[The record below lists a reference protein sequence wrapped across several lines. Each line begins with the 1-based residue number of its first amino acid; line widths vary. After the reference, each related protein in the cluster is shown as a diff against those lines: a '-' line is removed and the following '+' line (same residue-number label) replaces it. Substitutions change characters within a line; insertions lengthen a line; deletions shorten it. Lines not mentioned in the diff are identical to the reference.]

1 MLPEEIR
8 ALYQSEIFKPFRVE
22 LRSGRHFKVETRDH
36 IWVTPSSTVHLV
48 EGDIHRL
55 FDYRQIDHINWFD
68 KKDAQKELAPLAEKL
83 GTSVEHIWNVL
94 IRQAIMDGLSS
105 LGTALLAIVAGVIA
119 VFVYRYRMSAIKQR
133 PTSSE
138 GFRTFNDEMEQFT
151 TGLGLV
157 IVLLGCL
164 IIFGNQFYWILTDF
178 LNPEFYAYR
187 QLPFVR

>member
-1 MLPEEIR
+1 MNTE
-8 ALYQSEIFKPFRVE
+8 Q
-22 LRSGRHFKVETRDH
+22 
-36 IWVTPSSTVHLV
+36 
-48 EGDIHRL
+48 
-55 FDYRQIDHINWFD
+55 
-68 KKDAQKELAPLAEKL
+68 AQKELAPLAEKL